1 MGIGVITVEVMIM
14 LLAMITM
21 MAMSLIMLTNLAWGK
36 HYLVQTAD
44 GNRGNYRRGNDY
56 AADYDRDA
64 ADLARDADYVSA
76 PDPISAA
83 DPENRRRGNGQC
95 VNYLGASVPCA
106 R

>member
-1 MGIGVITVEVMIM
+1 MM
-14 LLAMITM
+14 M
-21 MAMSLIMLTNLAWGK
+21 MAMSLIMLANLAWGK

-56 AADYDRDA
+56 AAGYDYADDYDRDA

-76 PDPISAA
+76 PDSISAA